1 MVLVSGFAGHVVL
14 APAHPWGLLASQHR
28 PRGLPV
34 RPPRGLPQNRAG
46 VTPPSAAACWVMQPQ
61 CAPTPKP
68 TALLDALATPVAR
81 GGVLTFTLQKAHPTS
96 STIQSDRMQHW
107 YNGLNQKTKS
117 TAFYLLSGFNSCL
130 RIRHITTLYSFI
142 P

>member
-1 MVLVSGFAGHVVL
+1 MVLVSGFAGYVVL

-46 VTPPSAAACWVMQPQ
+46 GRASRLQALRACFFNTGSAQYLSVWLTVW
-61 CAPTPKP
+61 
-68 TALLDALATPVAR
+68 LNSILDTR
-81 GGVLTFTLQKAHPTS
+81 KQ
-96 STIQSDRMQHW
+96 
-107 YNGLNQKTKS
+107 NGL
-117 TAFYLLSGFNSCL
+117 A
-130 RIRHITTLYSFI
+130 